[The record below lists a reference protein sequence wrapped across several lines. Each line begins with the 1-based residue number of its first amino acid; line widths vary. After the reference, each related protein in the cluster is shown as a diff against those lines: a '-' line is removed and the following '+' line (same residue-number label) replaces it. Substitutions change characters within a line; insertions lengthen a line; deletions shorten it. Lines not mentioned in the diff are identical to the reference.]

1 MCVGVCWRVT
11 KASLETLGIGSVT
24 HGGSQ
29 NFWKVNVLT
38 GKWDFFLAF
47 NGNQNYQS
55 PKTQLYRLINANIS
69 FLLYCYRF
77 QIKNK
82 QLTAWK
88 TLGMGGGG
96 HNINNKNSTGKIKVR
111 SKMWTDWNSFTSQG
125 RKKNGTLKSQQLW
138 DREQKEP

>member
-88 TLGMGGGG
+88 TLGMGGVDTT
-96 HNINNKNSTGKIKVR
+96 STIKTLLEKSKWEARCGQTGIVSPLKVGK
-111 SKMWTDWNSFTSQG
+111 KM
-125 RKKNGTLKSQQLW
+125 
-138 DREQKEP
+138 EH